1 MMRRLG
7 FVLLMAIA
15 LHGCVTDEG
24 LTGTGP
30 VTLTNSEKAF
40 LDKWWNGSVDRDPLY
55 YFLVRGG
62 SAYSDLL
69 S

>member
-55 YFLVRGG
+55 FFLVRGG

>member
-1 MMRRLG
+1 
-7 FVLLMAIA
+7 MAIA

-30 VTLTNSEKAF
+30 VTLTDSQKAF
-40 LDKWWNGSVDRDPLY
+40 LNMWRNGSVDRDPLY
-55 YFLVRGG
+55 LFLVRDG
-62 SAYSDLL
+62 SAYTVLL

>member
-1 MMRRLG
+1 
-7 FVLLMAIA
+7 MAIA

-55 YFLVRGG
+55 LFLVRGG
-62 SAYSDLL
+62 SAYTVLL